1 MVELHSYN
9 PASSTVRLVRPD
21 VIYRDSFLAGLQ
33 EITTDPE
40 RRSWCYLRQ
49 GEVATD
55 LEASFPEYV
64 AALLAREETPP
75 EGFVTD
81 TVYWGILGDEVVGRI
96 SLRHSLNEF
105 LRNQGG
111 HIGCIIRPSQRGHG
125 LAGALLRQL
134 LSTARAQEIGRL
146 LLTCDD
152 GNLGSEK
159 TIRNAGGVFEDLFD
173 PGDGQPPKK
182 RFWIDLGNT
191 VQSG

>member
-81 TVYWGILGDEVVGRI
+81 TVYWGILGDEVV
-96 SLRHSLNEF
+96 
-105 LRNQGG
+105 RNQGG